1 MVQQA
6 SILLAFGAGL
16 LSFVSP
22 CVAPLIPSYLAFLG
36 GIGLDR
42 TAAPGAEGGS
52 VPCPSGRPRLA
63 AATASFVLGFSA
75 VFTVLSILFSGTFFL
90 LGAAA
95 RHINLAAGIIVII
108 LGLNVIFD
116 FLKFLNYEKRVR
128 IATRPRGLPQAFLAG
143 LAFGAG
149 WSPCVGPFLGSILL
163 MAGQAGKT
171 GQAVLYLSAYS
182 AGLGLPFLAA
192 GIFFDRFL
200 RGAAKLRPFLP
211 LIRRI
216 GGVFLVGIG
225 VFILLGRP
233 CLAALP
239 GDSAAEQGGTARSV
253 PLKTDPDLQRVLD
266 ELGIP
271 AADPPVPLF
280 DFSAELLDGTTFRL
294 SDLRGRAVFLNFWAT
309 WCGPCRMEMPSME
322 ALYRRCKD
330 RGLAMVA
337 VNVRENRRE
346 VAAFMDGMNLSFPAA
361 LDSRGSIAALYGI
374 EAFPTSYL
382 IDRNGG
388 IVARLV
394 GALQWDAPELDGLFD
409 ALLKV
414 PAAEPETP
422 LP

>member
-1 MVQQA
+1 MFQQA

-22 CVAPLIPSYLAFLG
+22 CVLPLIPSYLAFLG

-42 TAAPGAEGGS
+42 TAEPGADDGS
-52 VPCPSGRPRLA
+52 VPEPAGRPHLV
-63 AATASFVLGFSA
+63 AATASFILGFSA
-75 VFTVLSILFSGTFFL
+75 VFIFLSILFSGTFFL
-90 LGAAA
+90 PGAVAW
-95 RHINLAAGIIVII
+95 HINLAAGIIVII

-116 FLKFLNYEKRVR
+116 FLKFLNYEKRVH
-128 IATRPRGLPQAFLAG
+128 IAKRPRGLPQAFLAG
-143 LAFGAG
+143 IAFGAG

-171 GQAVLYLSAYS
+171 GQAALYLSAYS

-192 GIFFDRFL
+192 GVFFDRFL
-200 RGAAKLRPFLP
+200 KGAAKLRPYLP

-225 VFILLGRP
+225 VFILLGRLGLSVP
-233 CLAALP
+233 P
-239 GDSAAEQGGTARSV
+239 GFRAAESGGTDRSV
-253 PLKTDPDLQRVLD
+253 PLKTDPELKRTLD

-271 AADPPVPLF
+271 AADPPIPLF
-280 DFSAELLDGTTFRL
+280 DFSVELSDGTTLRL
-294 SDLRGRAVFLNFWAT
+294 SDLKGQALFLNFWAT

-322 ALYRRCKD
+322 ALYRRFKD
-330 RGLAMVA
+330 RGLEIVA
-337 VNVRENRRE
+337 VNVRENQKD
-346 VAAFMDGMNLSFPAA
+346 VAAFMDGMDLSFPAA
-361 LDSRGSIAALYGI
+361 LDSRGDIAALYGI

-394 GALQWDAPELDGLFD
+394 GAIQWDAPELEGLFE

-414 PAAEPETP
+414 PPAE
-422 LP
+422 

>member
-1 MVQQA
+1 M

-22 CVAPLIPSYLAFLG
+22 CVLPLIPSYLAFLG

-42 TAAPGAEGGS
+42 TAAPQEGS
-52 VPCPSGRPRLA
+52 APVPAGKPRLV

-75 VFTVLSILFSGTFFL
+75 VFIVLSILFSGTFFL
-90 LGAAA
+90 LGGAT
-95 RHINLAAGIIVII
+95 RHINLAAGIIVIA

-116 FLKFLNYEKRVR
+116 VLKFLNYEKRAR
-128 IATRPRGLPQAFLAG
+128 IAGRPGGLPQAFLVG

-171 GQAVLYLSAYS
+171 GRAALYLSAYS

-192 GIFFDRFL
+192 GVFFDRFL
-200 RGAAKLRPFLP
+200 RGAAKLRPLLP

-216 GGVFLVGIG
+216 GGVFLVGVG
-225 VFILLGRP
+225 VFILMGRP
-233 CLAALP
+233 GLTLP
-239 GDSAAEQGGTARSV
+239 GGAPAAEPGGIGRSA
-253 PLKTDPDLQRVLD
+253 PLKTDPDLKQTLD

-271 AADPPVPLF
+271 AADPPIPMF
-280 DFSAELLDGTTFRL
+280 DFSAEAADGTTFRL
-294 SDLRGRAVFLNFWAT
+294 SDLRGKALFLNFWAT

-322 ALYRRCKD
+322 ALYRRFKD
-330 RGLAMVA
+330 RGLEIVA
-337 VNVRENRRE
+337 VNVRENQKD
-346 VAAFMDGMNLSFPAA
+346 VAAFMDEMNLSFPAA
-361 LDSRGSIAALYGI
+361 LDSRGDIAAIYGI

-394 GALQWDAPELDGLFD
+394 GAIQWDAPELNGLFE
-409 ALLKV
+409 ALLKEK
-414 PAAEPETP
+414 AAE
-422 LP
+422 

>member
-1 MVQQA
+1 MFQHL

-22 CVAPLIPSYLAFLG
+22 CVLPLIPSYLAFLG

-42 TAAPGAEGGS
+42 TAVPQEGSAPGPAN
-52 VPCPSGRPRLA
+52 RPRLA

-75 VFTVLSILFSGTFFL
+75 VFIVLSILFSGTFFL
-90 LGAAA
+90 LGGAA
-95 RHINLAAGIIVII
+95 RHINLAAGIIVIL

-116 FLKFLNYEKRVR
+116 VLKFLNYEKRAR
-128 IATRPRGLPQAFLAG
+128 IAGRPRGLPQAFLVG

-171 GQAVLYLSAYS
+171 GQAVLYLAAYS

-192 GIFFDRFL
+192 GVFFDRFL
-200 RGAAKLRPFLP
+200 KGAARLRPLLP

-233 CLAALP
+233 GLTVP
-239 GDSAAEQGGTARSV
+239 NKIPVAERGETGRGI
-253 PLKTDPDLQRVLD
+253 PLKTDPDVKRAL
-266 ELGIP
+266 EKLGLP
-271 AADPPVPLF
+271 AADPPIPLF
-280 DFSAELLDGTTFRL
+280 DFSAETLDGTAIRL
-294 SDLRGRAVFLNFWAT
+294 SDLRGKALFLNFWAT
-309 WCGPCRMEMPSME
+309 WCGPCRMEMPSMD
-322 ALYRRCKD
+322 ALYRRFKD
-330 RGLAMVA
+330 QGLEIVA
-337 VNVRENRRE
+337 VSVRENQRD
-346 VAAFMDGMNLSFPAA
+346 VAAFMDEMNLSFPAA
-361 LDSRGSIAALYGI
+361 LDGRGDIAAIYGI

-388 IVARLV
+388 IVTRLV
-394 GALQWDAPELDGLFD
+394 GARHWDTPELDGLFE
-409 ALLKV
+409 ALLKT
-414 PAAEPETP
+414 ETE
-422 LP
+422 